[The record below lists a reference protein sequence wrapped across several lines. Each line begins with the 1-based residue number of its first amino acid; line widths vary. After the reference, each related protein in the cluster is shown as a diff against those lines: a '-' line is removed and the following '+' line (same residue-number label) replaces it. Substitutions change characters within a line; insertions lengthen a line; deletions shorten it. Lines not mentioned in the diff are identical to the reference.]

1 MDWSFVFRITAAT
14 VDTAIFSTVDNY
26 AVAFR
31 VSFCVNR
38 KDFHVRKIGL
48 SEKVNVKWLIKEQ
61 GRNHDG

>member
-1 MDWSFVFRITAAT
+1 MDWSFVFCVTSAT

-38 KDFHVRKIGL
+38 KDFHVRKIGS
-48 SEKVNVKWLIKEQ
+48 SENANVKWLIKKQ
-61 GRNHDG
+61 RRNHDG